1 VDALTRSLQADVRT
15 ASESTPDKLRTNVQ
29 ASKKKR
35 KSEQGKKQ
43 DKCNKRKKTAMKEA
57 QKAHN

>member
-43 DKCNKRKKTAMKEA
+43 DKCN
-57 QKAHN
+57 

>member
-1 VDALTRSLQADVRT
+1 VRT
-15 ASESTPDKLRTNVQ
+15 ASESTPEKLRTNVQ

-43 DKCNKRKKTAMKEA
+43 GKYNKRNKTAKKEA
-57 QKAHN
+57 QKAHNETLRR